1 MRALGTSPRS
11 RRHAVAPSAQT
22 FPARGRYVILAEGVA
37 DTPDLVPSLKMSVR
51 NEIGGLA
58 IPDGIA
64 IVSGL
69 PKTRASL

>member
-1 MRALGTSPRS
+1 MRALATSPRS
-11 RRHAVAPSAQT
+11 RRHAVAPSAEP
-22 FPARGRYVILAEGVA
+22 PARGRYVILAEGVA

>member
-1 MRALGTSPRS
+1 MSWLRAQS
-11 RRHAVAPSAQT
+11 RIESSLAPHDVKGQGVFA
-22 FPARGRYVILAEGVA
+22 YVILAEGVA